1 MDTDDLEPRKAA
13 HPPPKDL
20 EAMGVEELE
29 DYIAELQA
37 ELERVQ
43 AKLASKKDY
52 KAGAEAF
59 FKS

>member
-1 MDTDDLEPRKAA
+1 MDTDDLEPRQPAA
-13 HPPPKDL
+13 PAPKDL
-20 EAMGVEELE
+20 DAMGVKELE

-37 ELERVQ
+37 EIDRVQ
-43 AKLASKKDY
+43 AKLATKKDY